1 MTRPKPAMPDA
12 PMQMDSERRFGGIG
26 RLYGREA
33 LARFQAAHVC
43 VIGIGGV
50 GSWAVEALA
59 RSGIGALTLVDLDHV
74 AESNINR
81 QVHALDSELGKAKV
95 QAMKARILGINPACA
110 VACIEDFIT
119 PDHLEQTLGR
129 GYDFVLDAM
138 DGVKAKAAMIAHC
151 RSHGIPLVTV
161 GGAGGQ
167 TDPTR
172 IEVRDLAR
180 TEQEPLLARVR
191 KLLRQKYDFPRSLKR
206 KFDIEAVFSM
216 EPVAQPVAAACEL
229 DGHEAGD
236 GPGITGLNCAG
247 YGSSVCVTA
256 SFGFIAASRVLAAL
270 AASPVT
276 EENGMNLPCATS

>member
-1 MTRPKPAMPDA
+1 MTSQEGAGPLPQTAGVDP
-12 PMQMDSERRFGGIG
+12 ERRFGGVA
-26 RLYGREA
+26 RLYGRQA

-59 RSGIGALTLVDLDHV
+59 RSGVGTLTLIDLDHV

-81 QVHALDSELGKAKV
+81 QVHAVDAELGKAKV
-95 QAMKARILGINPACA
+95 LAMKERILGINPGCT
-110 VACIEDFIT
+110 VHCIEDFVT
-119 PDHLEQTLGR
+119 PDNLDVTLGG

-151 RSHGIPLVTV
+151 REKGIRLVTV

-167 TDPTR
+167 SDPTR

-191 KLLRQKYDFPRSLKR
+191 KLLRQQYGFPRSLKR

-216 EPVAQPVAAACEL
+216 EPTAQPLDAACEFDAQ
-229 DGHEAGD
+229 DGHEPAAGS
-236 GPGITGLNCAG
+236 GVTGLNCAG

-256 SFGFIAASRVLAAL
+256 SFGFVAASRVLAGLVRGA
-270 AASPVT
+270 
-276 EENGMNLPCATS
+276 